1 MNSSDKLAAER
12 VSTQAEAVVWTKQ
25 AAIITGYEPRLVV
38 AHHIVD
44 SVNSNTNDERPAEM
58 SGVNKRAGLE
68 HRDQNPRWRY
78 EGCDSLLS
86 DNTAPPGRR
95 AAPR

>member
-1 MNSSDKLAAER
+1 
-12 VSTQAEAVVWTKQ
+12 VWTKQ
-25 AAIITGYEPRLVV
+25 AAIITEYEPRLVV

-44 SVNSNTNDERPAEM
+44 SVNSNTNNGRPAEM

-68 HRDQNPRWRY
+68 HSDQNPRWRY

-86 DNTAPPGRR
+86 DNHCTTWTKGCAPLSQSSDPGH
-95 AAPR
+95 